1 MTVTARTIARKDLFG
16 HTLADLEAK
25 YHITVDDAALE
36 KENSEPNVQACPI
49 TLPESATAPPSTG
62 LKFFGKGFAVPPLD
76 MRPPVAAPA
85 TEVAL
90 KEVAAP
96 KPKRQRKQPAKQQPV
111 RKKSV
116 RKKPVREGESAGEDS
131 PTDAGGGAAK
141 KTAAAPR
148 RWLCVPSRPKRGP
161 SVGNNSSDGELSAS
175 DDELSSSDGDSE
187 VDAMDT
193 DEVIPAP
200 RVRGPPAA
208 RKKDKKEQAAAPTKA
223 APTKVAP
230 KPRRSGLGTARGAAA
245 VVSGKVSRDGG
256 VLLRKRAE
264 ELCDKA
270 GFYPGEGLDFD
281 SVVEIDDTVTLESG
295 SVFLLVHQVKTSQ
308 MGWVNNLYI
317 TRI

>member
-36 KENSEPNVQACPI
+36 AENSEPNVQAGPI

-76 MRPPVAAPA
+76 KRPPVAAPA

-90 KEVAAP
+90 KDTAAP
-96 KPKRQRKQPAKQQPV
+96 KPKRQRKQPAKQQPAKQQPAKQQPV
-111 RKKSV
+111 RKKPV

-161 SVGNNSSDGELSAS
+161 SVGNNLSDGELSG
-175 DDELSSSDGDSE
+175 SDGDSE

-208 RKKDKKEQAAAPTKA
+208 RKKEQAAAPTEA
-223 APTKVAP
+223 APTEVAP

-264 ELCDKA
+264 
-270 GFYPGEGLDFD
+270 G
-281 SVVEIDDTVTLESG
+281 
-295 SVFLLVHQVKTSQ
+295 
-308 MGWVNNLYI
+308 
-317 TRI
+317 